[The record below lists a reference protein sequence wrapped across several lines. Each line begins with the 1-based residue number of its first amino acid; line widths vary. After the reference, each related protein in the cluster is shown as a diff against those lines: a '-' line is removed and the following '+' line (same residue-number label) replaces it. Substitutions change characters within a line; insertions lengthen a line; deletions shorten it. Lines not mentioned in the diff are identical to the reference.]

1 VAFTSGLIP
10 FGPSYAFTSFR
21 KARELLH
28 VENYR
33 VSYVLV
39 KVEPGASI
47 PAVVAD
53 LQRQLP
59 ADRIMTVKE
68 AERRALTY
76 IVRNTSIGISIGTS
90 TLFGVL
96 VGFIVVA
103 LTLFS
108 AVVDRTKDFGTL
120 KAIGA
125 TNGDLAK
132 LLITQAVTVA
142 VVGWLIG
149 QTLVALVIR
158 GISSAKLPLG
168 LPYWLVPITL
178 GSMILLCVS
187 ASTLALLRVRKVEPA
202 MVFRG

>member
-1 VAFTSGLIP
+1 MVFEDAEREQLGGLNLGSVRELNGQRVQAVAFTSGLIP

-21 KARELLH
+21 KARELLR

-39 KVEPGASI
+39 KVQPGASV

-53 LQRQLP
+53 LRRQLP
-59 ADRIMTVKE
+59 DDRVMTVKE

-76 IVRNTSIGISIGTS
+76 IVRNTSIGTS
-90 TLFGVL
+90 TRFGVL

-120 KAIGA
+120 SRPSARRKATSPGSSSPRPSTWPWWA
-125 TNGDLAK
+125 G
-132 LLITQAVTVA
+132 
-142 VVGWLIG
+142 
-149 QTLVALVIR
+149 
-158 GISSAKLPLG
+158 SSARP
-168 LPYWLVPITL
+168 WW
-178 GSMILLCVS
+178 
-187 ASTLALLRVRKVEPA
+187 RW
-202 MVFRG
+202 